1 MNQELNLIGS
11 RLRQLREH
19 RELSVEALAQ
29 RAGCSAEM
37 IAALEAGELVPSLTP
52 LFRLARGLGVR
63 LGTLLDDQSQD
74 GPAIVRKGDAGV
86 TVHFS
91 GNDPARKR
99 STLDF
104 HPLAPRKAARNME
117 PFLIEVHPATGEI
130 TLNEHEGEEFIFVLS
145 GSIEILYGK
154 DTHQLNAGDSIY
166 YESVVPHHLHA
177 LGGDARILAVIY
189 APA

>member
-1 MNQELNLIGS
+1 MNQEPNLIGP
-11 RLRQLREH
+11 RIRQLRE
-19 RELSVEALAQ
+19 RRDCSLDTLAKLS
-29 RAGCSAEM
+29 GCSAEM
-37 IAALEAGELVPSLTP
+37 ISAIEAGDLVPSLTP
-52 LFRLARGLGVR
+52 LLRIARGLGVR
-63 LGTLLDDQSQD
+63 LGTLLDDQSQS
-74 GPAIVRKGDAGV
+74 GPAIVRKGDPGPAL
-86 TVHFS
+86 HFS

-130 TLNEHEGEEFIFVLS
+130 TLNEHEGEEFIYVLS

-166 YESVVPHHLHA
+166 YESVVPHHVHA
-177 LGGDARILAVIY
+177 LGGDAQILAVVY

>member
-1 MNQELNLIGS
+1 MNPEPNLIGP
-11 RLRQLREH
+11 RIRQLREH
-19 RELSVEALAQ
+19 RELSIDALAR
-29 RAGCSAEM
+29 RAGCSLEM
-37 IAALEAGELVPSLTP
+37 VAALEAGELVPSLTP

-74 GPAIVRKGDAGV
+74 GPAIVRQGDAGV

-91 GNDPARKR
+91 GNDPARTH

-104 HPLAPRKAARNME
+104 HPLAPHKAARNME
-117 PFLIEVHPATGEI
+117 PFLVDVHPAPAEVA
-130 TLNEHEGEEFIFVLS
+130 LNEHEGEEFIYVLS
-145 GSIEILYGK
+145 GRIEVRYGK
-154 DTHQLNAGDSIY
+154 DVHQLDAGDSIY